1 MSASALPAPQQ
12 AGSPSALPPE
22 WADDERMAF
31 LFSAFKLNREVNCT
45 DWDGK
50 MNFWAPLIV
59 SCCRARG
66 AVSVSLQELS
76 ESFRRNGT
84 VPLGLPTVVQDM
96 IRRGKLQKES
106 EFAALV
112 DPGWLS
118 WGVGLLLVKP
128 LKWTLTTVLGSNRVP
143 PEEPY
148 VVMELVKEKASELL
162 RVYRSSPAA
171 ERTLVP
177 FQELR
182 GIAAHICPDET
193 TLCLA
198 LLQLQREKQVT
209 VAVHEGEK
217 IVKFTQAGQSRV
229 SPVGEVDLGIYQLQR
244 SERLLGERVEAL
256 AQEAERCREEARTL
270 LGQGKKTQALRCLR
284 ARKRVEKRADSL
296 HAQLE
301 TVQGILERIAIS
313 ISCTGPQCFKSA
325 YQAGVSALKL
335 SLKDVTV
342 ERAENL
348 VDQIQELCDD
358 QDEVNQTL
366 AGLDI
371 STSPGLKPSSS
382 TLKSTPALE
391 AVQ

>member
-1 MSASALPAPQQ
+1 MSASAPTAPQQ

-59 SCCRARG
+59 SCCRRRG
-66 AVSVSLQELS
+66 AVSVTLQELS

-148 VVMELVKEKASELL
+148 VVTELV
-162 RVYRSSPAA
+162 
-171 ERTLVP
+171 
-177 FQELR
+177 
-182 GIAAHICPDET
+182 
-193 TLCLA
+193 
-198 LLQLQREKQVT
+198 
-209 VAVHEGEK
+209 K
-217 IVKFTQAGQSRV
+217 IVKFTQAGQTRV

-301 TVQGILERIAIS
+301 TVQGILERIANS
-313 ISCTGPQCFKSA
+313 HTDRLVVQA
-325 YQAGVSALKL
+325 YQAGVSALRL

-348 VDQIQELCDD
+348 VDQIQELCDA

-371 STSPGLKPSSS
+371 STDGDTDELEAELRSILEDTTPDSPPPLPEVPTKPLPSNLAASPGLKPSSS

-391 AVQ
+391 AAQ